1 MGQCVFNPIASAAM
15 DLNDSP
21 AQIQASI
28 KREQTAAFSPLYQQ
42 IRQLLLQALEKGEWK
57 PGEMIPSEFDLARR
71 FHVSQGTVR
80 KAIDDL
86 AKEHIL
92 IRRQGKG
99 TFVATH
105 REPVVRFRF
114 LRLAAS
120 DGESVPAESEILWCR
135 KVRANAEAAS
145 ALDLRSGDGL
155 IYIRRLLRF
164 RSEPTVVDDIYLPA
178 TLFKGLT
185 MSLLTENQG
194 PLYGLL
200 EARFGVSMVR
210 ADERL
215 RAVQAPSD
223 IAELLK
229 IEAGKPLL
237 RVDRVSYTY
246 GDRAVELRYGHYLT
260 DQYFYRNT
268 LM

>member
-1 MGQCVFNPIASAAM
+1 M
-15 DLNDSP
+15 DLKDSTAQFQAP
-21 AQIQASI
+21 A

-42 IRQLLLQALEKGEWK
+42 IRQLMLQALEKGEWK
-57 PGEMIPSEFDLARR
+57 PGEMIPSEFDLAKR

-80 KAIDDL
+80 KAIDEL
-86 AKEHIL
+86 ASDHIL

-114 LRLAAS
+114 LRLAPS
-120 DGESVPAESEILWCR
+120 DGEAVPAESEILWCR
-135 KVRANAEAAS
+135 KVRANAEAAA

-164 RSEPTVVDDIYLPA
+164 RGEPTVVDDIYLPA
-178 TLFKGLT
+178 ALFEGLT
-185 MSLLTENQG
+185 MTWLSESPG

-200 EARFGVSMVR
+200 EAKFGISMVR

-215 RAVQAPSD
+215 RAVQAPQD
-223 IAELLK
+223 VAALLK
-229 IEAGKPLL
+229 IESSKPLL

-260 DQYFYRNT
+260 DEYFYRNT

>member
-1 MGQCVFNPIASAAM
+1 M
-15 DLNDSP
+15 DNNESVAQAVAP
-21 AQIQASI
+21 AR
-28 KREQTAAFSPLYQQ
+28 REQAASFSPLYQQ

-57 PGEMIPSEFDLARR
+57 PGESIPSEFELARR

-80 KAIDDL
+80 KAIDEL
-86 AKEHIL
+86 ASEHIL

-105 REPVVRFRF
+105 QEPVVRFRF
-114 LRLAAS
+114 LRLAPS
-120 DGESVPAESEILWCR
+120 DGQPVPAESEILWC
-135 KVRANAEAAS
+135 KKIKANAETAS
-145 ALDLRSGDGL
+145 ALDLRSGDGV

-164 RSEPTVVDDIYLPA
+164 RGQPTVIDDIYLPA
-178 TLFKGLT
+178 AMFKGLT
-185 MSLLTENQG
+185 MTLLAENEG

-200 EARFGVSMVR
+200 ESRFGVSMVR

-215 RAVQAPSD
+215 RAVGAPADVAGLLD
-223 IAELLK
+223 ICADQ
-229 IEAGKPLL
+229 PLL
-237 RVDRVSYTY
+237 RVDRISYTY

>member
-1 MGQCVFNPIASAAM
+1 MEFNERAGQLASGR
-15 DLNDSP
+15 
-21 AQIQASI
+21 
-28 KREQTAAFSPLYQQ
+28 KREQAAAYSPLYQQ
-42 IRQLLLQALEKGEWK
+42 IRQLLLQALQNGEWK
-57 PGEMIPSEFDLARR
+57 PGEMIPSEIDLAKR

-80 KAIDDL
+80 KAVDEL
-86 AKEHIL
+86 ASEHIL

-120 DGESVPAESEILWCR
+120 DGEVVPAESEILWCR
-135 KVRANAEAAS
+135 KVRATAEAAA
-145 ALDLRSGDGL
+145 ALNLRTGDSL
-155 IYIRRLLRF
+155 LYIRRLLRF
-164 RSEPTVVDDIYLPA
+164 RGQPTVVDDIYLPA
-178 TLFKGLT
+178 SIFKGLT
-185 MSLLTENQG
+185 MALLNENPG
-194 PLYGLL
+194 PLYSLF
-200 EARFGVSMVR
+200 ESRFDVSMVS

-215 RAVQAPSD
+215 RAVQGDPDVAQ
-223 IAELLK
+223 LL
-229 IEAGKPLL
+229 GVDVTKPLL

-246 GDRAVELRYGHYLT
+246 GDRAVELRYGHYVT